1 MAKAIDLN
9 GTEYD
14 YSKEENRRRFPQF
27 FGFPNGVTSRNKN
40 KGQPTIF
47 TPEIAAKLR
56 QAFEISATD
65 LEACRFAGI
74 SAEALYNHQ
83 RKYPEYVKYKEWLRE
98 TPDLAARNLVANAAQ
113 KNLSTA
119 QWWLE
124 RRKKAE
130 FSTRSEVTGAD
141 GNALSPEQPQ
151 VLTTL
156 LKVTEALQRN
166 AKGNSVQHKP
176 ANTSQKPKKTNIKP
190 KVSKTK
196 KEADESER
204 ENPAPS
210 QPKKQNTTSAR
221 NLRKEYKGKGN

>member
-1 MAKAIDLN
+1 MTKAVKFT
-9 GTEYD
+9 GTQYD
-14 YSKEENRRRFPQF
+14 ISKEENRRSYPQL
-27 FGFPNGVTSRNKN
+27 FGFPNGRTSKNKN
-40 KGQPTIF
+40 GGQPTAF
-47 TPEIAAKLR
+47 TPEVADKLR
-56 QAFEISATD
+56 QAFEIAASD

-74 SAEALYNHQ
+74 SQDVLYDHQ
-83 RKYPEYVKYKEWLRE
+83 KKYPEYAKYKEWLKE
-98 TPDLAARNLVANAAQ
+98 TPDLAARNLVATAAQ
-113 KNLSTA
+113 KSVETA
-119 QWWLE
+119 KWWLE
-124 RRKKAE
+124 RRKKSE

-141 GNALSPEQPQ
+141 GEALSPEQPQ

-166 AKGNSVQHKP
+166 AKGQSVQHKP
-176 ANTSQKPKKTNIKP
+176 KDMSQKTKKSNIKP
-190 KVSKTK
+190 KVAKPK